1 MANVEIYTKET
12 CPYCHRAKALL
23 SSKGVSFQELPIDGN
38 AAKREEMIKR
48 SGRTTVPQI
57 IDAQHIGGCDDLY
70 AFGCTWWTGSPAE
83 ITCERWHYIAQYLRT
98 TLKGFLHMS
107 EQNNTEMTFQIQR
120 IYTKDIS
127 FEAPNAPH
135 VFQKDWQPEVKLDL
149 DTASTQLADDVYE
162 VVLRVTVTA
171 SLGEETAFLCE
182 VQQAA
187 FLPLRVSKAPRWHIA
202 WATSARTFCSR
213 MLVSAS
219 PAWYPAVHSQPTLRR
234 LTSMRCS

>member
-1 MANVEIYTKET
+1 MSEQNNTEMTFQIQRIYTKDI
-12 CPYCHRAKALL
+12 
-23 SSKGVSFQELPIDGN
+23 SFEAPN
-38 AAKREEMIKR
+38 APHVFQKDWQPEVKL
-48 SGRTTVPQI
+48 
-57 IDAQHIGGCDDLY
+57 DLDT
-70 AFGCTWWTGSPAE
+70 AFRC
-83 ITCERWHYIAQYLRT
+83 C
-98 TLKGFLHMS
+98 FLHMS

-182 VQQAA
+182 VQQGGI
-187 FLPLRVSKAPRWHIA
+187 FSIA
-202 WATSARTFCSR
+202 GIEGTQMAHCLGAYCPNILFPYARECI
-213 MLVSAS
+213 
-219 PAWYPAVHSQPTLRR
+219 
-234 LTSMRCS
+234 TSMVSRGTFPQLNLAPVNFDALFMNYLQQQAGEGTEEHQDA